1 MRSQR
6 GIKYYTVYG
15 RRNSG
20 GSYLYICVCVSQS
33 VTIYSGSD
41 DDGDGATLERPTNA
55 FDNIYINIYICN
67 ITIVFL

>member
-20 GSYLYICVCVSQS
+20 SYLYIACSVSQS
-33 VTIYSGSD
+33 VPIYSGSD

-55 FDNIYINIYICN
+55 FDNI
-67 ITIVFL
+67 